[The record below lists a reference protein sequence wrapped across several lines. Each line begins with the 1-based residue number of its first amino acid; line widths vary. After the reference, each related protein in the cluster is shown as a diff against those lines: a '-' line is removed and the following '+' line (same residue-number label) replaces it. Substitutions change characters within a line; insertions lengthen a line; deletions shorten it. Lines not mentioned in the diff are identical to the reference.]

1 MHGGGV
7 TTNRPPPT
15 IQPRTERG
23 DMGPS
28 LPHTRNFVSPA
39 PVQAPVQPRAEIIR
53 REDVLEAQ
61 RALLATYS
69 AQQARLLQDVQDD
82 VRGGGYVSSAD
93 LAAERRRT
101 SAMYLALYGACAGG
115 AMGGLTLLGMA
126 AAGWQPIVAIASWLA
141 GTALATIAMAWRRHG
156 QELEHSPEGIA
167 RHLLD
172 WHGEIAML
180 EAETRRDLLER
191 EHELALLDRRAAA
204 DAAAAQRQLAI
215 DLAATQSAARR
226 PAPVRMQVAPEP
238 IQAPQAPQATQ
249 ATQATQ
255 HTPTDAALPLDPPT
269 ASGGHAGGHAGWH
282 AALMAWASTLHDGGL
297 TTDGIVL
304 ARVPWSARSPWP
316 ADDKAQALRV
326 CTRARPTLFE
336 PAAGGRWR
344 LRQEI
349 ASTSEQLLALLAQRG
364 S

>member
-1 MHGGGV
+1 
-7 TTNRPPPT
+7 
-15 IQPRTERG
+15 
-23 DMGPS
+23 MGPS
-28 LPHTRNFVSPA
+28 LPHNTHNFVSPA
-39 PVQAPVQPRAEIIR
+39 PVPASVQPRAEIIR
-53 REDVLEAQ
+53 REDILEAQ

-204 DAAAAQRQLAI
+204 DAAAAQRQLAL
-215 DLAATQSAARR
+215 DLAATQAAARR

-238 IQAPQAPQATQ
+238 PQAPQ

-255 HTPTDAALPLDPPT
+255 HTPTDVALPLDPPT
-269 ASGGHAGGHAGWH
+269 ADDRHAGWH
-282 AALMAWASTLHDGGL
+282 AALMQWASTLHDGGL

-304 ARVPWSARSPWP
+304 ARVPWSARSPWG
-316 ADDKAQALRV
+316 AEDKTNALRV
-326 CTRARPTLFE
+326 CTRMRPTLFE
-336 PAAGGRWR
+336 PTAGGRWR
-344 LRQEI
+344 LRQDV
-349 ASTSEQLLALLAQRG
+349 ASNSTQLLALLAQRG
-364 S
+364 

>member
-1 MHGGGV
+1 
-7 TTNRPPPT
+7 
-15 IQPRTERG
+15 
-23 DMGPS
+23 MGPS
-28 LPHTRNFVSPA
+28 LPHNTHNFVSPA
-39 PVQAPVQPRAEIIR
+39 PLQAPVQPRAEIIR

-204 DAAAAQRQLAI
+204 DAAAAQRQLAL
-215 DLAATQSAARR
+215 DLAATNAAARR
-226 PAPVRMQVAPEP
+226 PAPVRTPEP
-238 IQAPQAPQATQ
+238 IQAPEPIQTS
-249 ATQATQ
+249 Q
-255 HTPTDAALPLDPPT
+255 HTAAHTTLPTDPPT
-269 ASGGHAGGHAGWH
+269 ADDGHAGWH
-282 AALMAWASTLHDGGL
+282 AALMAWASTLHEGGL

-316 ADDKAQALRV
+316 AEDKAHALRA
-326 CTRARPTLFE
+326 CTRARPILFE
-336 PAAGGRWR
+336 PTAGGRWR
-344 LRQEI
+344 LRQCL
-349 ASTSEQLLALLAQRG
+349 ASNGAQLLALLAQRG
-364 S
+364 G

>member
-1 MHGGGV
+1 
-7 TTNRPPPT
+7 
-15 IQPRTERG
+15 
-23 DMGPS
+23 MGPS
-28 LPHTRNFVSPA
+28 LPHNFVSPA
-39 PVQAPVQPRAEIIR
+39 PVPAPVPARAEIIR
-53 REDVLEAQ
+53 REDILEAQ

-204 DAAAAQRQLAI
+204 DAAAAQRQLAL
-215 DLAATQSAARR
+215 DLAATQAAARR

-238 IQAPQAPQATQ
+238 PQAPQTQ
-249 ATQATQ
+249 QATQ
-255 HTPTDAALPLDPPT
+255 HTPIDAALPLDPPT
-269 ASGGHAGGHAGWH
+269 ADDRHAGWH
-282 AALMAWASTLHDGGL
+282 AALMQWASTLHDGGL

-304 ARVPWSARSPWP
+304 ARVPWSARSPWG
-316 ADDKAQALRV
+316 AEDKTHALRV
-326 CTRARPTLFE
+326 CTRMRPTLFE
-336 PAAGGRWR
+336 PTAGGRWR
-344 LRQEI
+344 LRQDV
-349 ASTSEQLLALLAQRG
+349 ASNSTQLLALLAQRG
-364 S
+364 G

>member
-1 MHGGGV
+1 
-7 TTNRPPPT
+7 
-15 IQPRTERG
+15 
-23 DMGPS
+23 MGPS
-28 LPHTRNFVSPA
+28 LPHNTHNFVSPA
-39 PVQAPVQPRAEIIR
+39 PVPAPVQPRAEIIR

-172 WHGEIAML
+172 WHGEIALL

-191 EHELALLDRRAAA
+191 EHELALLDRRATA
-204 DAAAAQRQLAI
+204 DAAAAQRQLAL
-215 DLAATQSAARR
+215 DLAAARR

-238 IQAPQAPQATQ
+238 IQTPQAPQTQ
-249 ATQATQ
+249 QATQ
-255 HTPTDAALPLDPPT
+255 HTPTDAALRLDPPT
-269 ASGGHAGGHAGWH
+269 ADDGHAGWH

-297 TTDGIVL
+297 ATDGIVL
-304 ARVPWSARSPWP
+304 GRVPWSARSPWP
-316 ADDKAQALRV
+316 AEDKANALRV
-326 CTRARPTLFE
+326 CTRARPILFE
-336 PAAGGRWR
+336 PTAGGRWR
-344 LRQEI
+344 LRQCL
-349 ASTSEQLLALLAQRG
+349 ASDSTQLLALLAQRG
-364 S
+364 G